1 MMKKNIILNL
11 ILTCIVILNCSL
23 NIIVNAAE
31 NSSRILI
38 NSSKNNVSSNEKF
51 TISINANNTNIAA
64 YTLWIYYESDKVE
77 CISQKENISIQDNRI
92 IYTWYSSDGKNKSLD
107 TMIELEFMP
116 KQDGIATFSVA
127 GEFYSETG
135 EQLKLQGNSLD
146 VVIGDVTLMSENSSI
161 IETQEENS
169 SQADTKEEDA
179 DLLAE
184 VQNDDSSLNLGIMR
198 TNREGITPEFNAE
211 ILEYYLVVDET
222 VNDLDIT
229 AIPVSKKAE
238 VIISGNKNLKN
249 GLNIVKITVSLNG
262 NSRTY
267 TIHVTKTNDVNE
279 ANTNLETLAIENYTL
294 EPEFQNSITN
304 YHVEVANTENLANIL
319 AIAEDSNA
327 KVKIEGNNELKYGSN
342 NVVVTVTARD
352 GITEKKYNIEVYK
365 RNDEEESAYKEETKE
380 NNEEVNRLLEEKS
393 IETAENKENQENDNE
408 VKDKSKV
415 IVIVVIILAIIVIG
429 VALIIVRKKKKKA

>member
-1 MMKKNIILNL
+1 MKKNIILNL

-23 NIIVNAAE
+23 NITVNAVE
-31 NSSRILI
+31 NSTRILI

-51 TISINANNTNIAA
+51 IISINANNTNIAA

-77 CISQKENISIQDNRI
+77 CISQKENISIQSNRI
-92 IYTWYSSDGKNKSLD
+92 IYAWYSSDGKNKSLD

-116 KQDGIATFSVA
+116 KQYGIATFSVA

-169 SQADTKEEDA
+169 SQADTKEDA

-238 VIISGNKNLKN
+238 IVIVGNKNLKSGIN
-249 GLNIVKITVSLNG
+249 KVKITVSLNG
-262 NSRTY
+262 NSKTY
-267 TIHVTKTNDVNE
+267 TINVTKTDNPNK
-279 ANTNLETLAIENYTL
+279 ANANLETLAIQNYTL

-304 YHVEVANTENLANIL
+304 YYAEVANTETLVNIL
-319 AIAEDSNA
+319 AIAEDSSAN
-327 KVKIEGNNELKYGSN
+327 VKIEGNNDLKYGSN

-352 GITEKKYNIEVYK
+352 GITDKKYNIEIYK
-365 RNDEEESAYKEETKE
+365 RNDEEENVYKEEIKE
-380 NNEEVNRLLEEKS
+380 NNEEVNMLLEEKS
-393 IETAENKENQENDNE
+393 IETAESKENQEDNNE
-408 VKDKSKV
+408 VKDKSKA

>member
-1 MMKKNIILNL
+1 
-11 ILTCIVILNCSL
+11 
-23 NIIVNAAE
+23 
-31 NSSRILI
+31 
-38 NSSKNNVSSNEKF
+38 
-51 TISINANNTNIAA
+51 
-64 YTLWIYYESDKVE
+64 
-77 CISQKENISIQDNRI
+77 
-92 IYTWYSSDGKNKSLD
+92 
-107 TMIELEFMP
+107 
-116 KQDGIATFSVA
+116 
-127 GEFYSETG
+127 
-135 EQLKLQGNSLD
+135 
-146 VVIGDVTLMSENSSI
+146 MSENSSI

-169 SQADTKEEDA
+169 SQADTKEDA

-229 AIPVSKKAE
+229 AIPVNKKAE
-238 VIISGNKNLKN
+238 VIISGNKNLKG

-262 NSRTY
+262 NSKTY
-267 TIHVTKTNDVNE
+267 TIHVTKTSNVND

-319 AIAEDSNA
+319 AIAEDSSA

-352 GITEKKYNIEVYK
+352 GITEKKYNIEIYK

-393 IETAENKENQENDNE
+393 IETAENKENQEDNNE
-408 VKDKSKV
+408 VKDKSKA